1 MNAQSGARFQHL
13 LEAQSSISFATAM
26 HVIDMQ
32 VPFEDTLT
40 HMTCMYSIGRAVPAS
55 ISCIA

>member
-1 MNAQSGARFQHL
+1 
-13 LEAQSSISFATAM
+13 M